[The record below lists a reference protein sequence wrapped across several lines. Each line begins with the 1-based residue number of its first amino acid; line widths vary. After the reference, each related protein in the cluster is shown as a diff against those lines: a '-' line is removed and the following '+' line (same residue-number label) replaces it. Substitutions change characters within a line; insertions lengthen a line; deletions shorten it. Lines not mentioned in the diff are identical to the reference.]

1 MQPSDKLLNQLLHDA
16 SFAQWVYR
24 TDASAV
30 ARWERWTRQHPEH
43 QSVVE
48 DAVHMI
54 RGLPFAERQ
63 LPEPHIQRAWLDLQ
77 DRLLVTSS
85 QRMWRRAA
93 AISGIVLLSAVF
105 LWWMLGQRLPTVVYA
120 TSYGETIDVTLPDHS
135 RVTLN
140 ANSRVTYYE
149 EAHPQPLREVFLEGE
164 AFFSVVHQEGASPVP
179 FIVHTPDLTV
189 QVLGT
194 QFNVNTRRG
203 RTQVVLDD
211 GHVELQLPSEQ
222 KAAMRPGE
230 LIEYEAQSTL
240 MRREKV
246 DTELFIAWRNRQL
259 KFDDTPLSEVA
270 LVLEENYGVDI
281 RFDTPALRN
290 KRVTGEISAREI
302 DTILTAL
309 SKLFS
314 ISIRRSGD
322 SIHVSEQH
330 ISPN

>member
-1 MQPSDKLLNQLLHDA
+1 MQPSDKLLNRLLHDA
-16 SFAQWVYR
+16 SFAQWVHR

-30 ARWERWTRQHPEH
+30 SYWETWTRQHPEH

-48 DAVHMI
+48 DAARMI
-54 RGLPFAERQ
+54 RGLPFRERQ
-63 LPEPHIQRAWLDLQ
+63 LPDSHIQQAWLDLQ
-77 DRLLVTSS
+77 DRVAVTSS

-93 AISGIVLLSAVF
+93 AVSGIVLLSAIV
-105 LWWMLGQRLPTVVYA
+105 LWWMLGQRSPTVEYA
-120 TSYGETIDVTLPDHS
+120 TSYGETMDVTLPDHS

-140 ANSRVTYYE
+140 ANSHVTYYQ

-164 AFFSVVHQEGASPVP
+164 AFFSVVHQERASPVP
-179 FIVHTPDLTV
+179 FIVRTPDLAV

-194 QFNVNTRRG
+194 EFNVNTRRG

-211 GHVELQLPSEQ
+211 GQIELQLPSEQ
-222 KAAMRPGE
+222 KAAMKPGE
-230 LIEYEAQSTL
+230 LVEYEAQSTSL
-240 MRREKV
+240 RRENV

-270 LVLEENYGVDI
+270 LLLEENYGVDI
-281 RFDTPALRN
+281 RFDTTALRT

-314 ISIRRSGD
+314 ISIHRSGD
-322 SIHVSEQH
+322 SIYISEQH
-330 ISPN
+330 VSP